1 MPDRAKSDRFRMNSL
16 RVESLSPIFPFQRS
30 MWRRIGLD
38 GLKFRFVWVM
48 AMSAE
53 EVSSFALPHEVT
65 GSLSVNPCPP
75 IPVKVPMTFATES
88 VAFRK
93 IDQFPVIEAQF
104 VAVFYIVAI
113 EAPPHGFCMM
123 HPDFSMFVF

>member
-1 MPDRAKSDRFRMNSL
+1 
-16 RVESLSPIFPFQRS
+16 
-30 MWRRIGLD
+30 
-38 GLKFRFVWVM
+38 M

-53 EVSSFALPHEVT
+53 EVSSFALSHEVT

-75 IPVKVPMTFATES
+75 IPVKVAMAFATEP

-104 VAVFYIVAI
+104 VAVFCIVAI
-113 EAPPHGFCMM
+113 QAPSHGFRMM
-123 HPDFSMFVF
+123 HPDFRMFLFQLPFLPVCFHGGVTIAA